1 MLVVAG
7 LVPDRLLVQHHRLT
21 SLTSQLAS
29 SEVSLPDFSELGKAF
44 FQNIEG
50 EEIMAMKSESAEKI
64 LARLKGLRAR
74 MQPGEEVL
82 FSIPG
87 IWDGGQGQRSMA
99 SDVVLTNQRL
109 FGYAFV
115 SFPRERLFLDAIPL
129 SSIQAISLRQKSFEP
144 VFRELLVRDGQ
155 RNVYIRSRRKQI
167 EGLYEALRAAIEK
180 FAPVAQSAF
189 ENEEVETPAAIRPAP
204 IYGRQ
209 EIRTPFERSSA
220 GIALLFAGGLLLE
233 IIGVLLWLATNS
245 AQTGLP
251 LFFAGLVAVIT
262 SVLVRRQRH

>member
-1 MLVVAG
+1 M
-7 LVPDRLLVQHHRLT
+7 PTNSD
-21 SLTSQLAS
+21 
-29 SEVSLPDFSELGKAF
+29 
-44 FQNIEG
+44 
-50 EEIMAMKSESAEKI
+50 SAQKI
-64 LARLKGLRAR
+64 LARLKGLRTH

-87 IWDGGQGQRSMA
+87 IWDGGQGQRGMA
-99 SDVVLTNQRL
+99 CDIVLTNQRL
-109 FGYAFV
+109 FGYAFI

-144 VFRELLVRDGQ
+144 VFRELLVRNGQ

-167 EGLYEALRAAIEK
+167 EGLYEALRAAIEQ
-180 FAPVAQSAF
+180 FAPAAHPAL
-189 ENEEVETPAAIRPAP
+189 ENAEVETPAAVHPTP

-209 EIRTPFERSSA
+209 EIPTPFERSSA
-220 GIALLFAGGLLLE
+220 GITLLFAGGLLLE
-233 IIGVLLWLATNS
+233 VIGVLFWLATGS

-262 SVLVRRQRH
+262 AVLVRRQQR

>member
-1 MLVVAG
+1 M
-7 LVPDRLLVQHHRLT
+7 P
-21 SLTSQLAS
+21 
-29 SEVSLPDFSELGKAF
+29 
-44 FQNIEG
+44 
-50 EEIMAMKSESAEKI
+50 MKSESAEKI
-64 LARLKGLRAR
+64 LARLKGLRTH

-99 SDVVLTNQRL
+99 GDVVLTNQRL

-129 SSIQAISLRQKSFEP
+129 SSIQAISLREKSFEP
-144 VFRELLVRDGQ
+144 VFRELQVSDGQ
-155 RNVYIRSRRKQI
+155 RNAYIRSRRKQI
-167 EGLYEALRAAIEK
+167 EGLYEALRAAIEQ
-180 FAPVAQSAF
+180 FAPAAQPAL
-189 ENEEVETPAAIRPAP
+189 ENEEVETPAAMRPAP

-220 GIALLFAGGLLLE
+220 GITLLFAGGLLLE
-233 IIGVLLWLATNS
+233 VIGVLLWLATQS

-262 SVLVRRQRH
+262 SLLVRRQRR